1 MGLKLKYWYFVRRL
15 SFRQLSHRA
24 LRVVRKKL
32 YSWFGKHL
40 FPVPEALSF
49 ALSGVVPLGR
59 SRDLESY
66 YSNNP
71 EEAESRILEADRCLA
86 RQPLL
91 LNCRVDVGRPL
102 GWDLRSA
109 SDQLAVYS
117 FHYLEWTVPLIDAYL
132 ISGDSKYLE
141 EWFSIMEEWVQAT
154 PLGHGE
160 GWDPYP
166 ISRRL
171 ILLEEVF
178 GLFHGDPEFT
188 RRVDEVLLA
197 SVHQQAQV
205 LVLNPEHDLGN
216 NHLIANG
223 RALAGIGALFDWPQ
237 AEQWK
242 EVGNDLLWKELD
254 HQAEAD
260 GIHCERSTSY
270 QTAVIKDGLEGL
282 ILADVDGLP
291 VPDEARKCL
300 ERMVECLAALS
311 KPNRQLP
318 LLNDSVRDYPMDFGA
333 LLAVAAVVFKRADFK
348 MLSKPGRYLAAKLG
362 TKGEDEWQSLPSSA
376 PRFGSVCYR
385 KGGYAVMRSGWS
397 ENDSVLVFDGGPM
410 GPAWNL
416 GHGHSDALSFELCA
430 AGMDRVVDAGTYTY
444 HSWPWRGYFRGT
456 RAHNTLVVDGKDQSE
471 LWGSFRVGQA
481 AQCAMLDW
489 SSDAQGCAVSAEHD
503 GYRRLESP
511 VVHRRR
517 IRFFQ
522 PDRWTIEDSVRGQGE
537 HTYEILFHFPAEAS
551 AGLDDQLVC
560 RVEYAESPLC
570 LVITPSAPPGT
581 GASIERGWVS
591 QTWNLK
597 EEAPVLCYSLR
608 GHPPLK
614 WVFEL
619 KTVDC

>member
-197 SVHQQAQV
+197 
-205 LVLNPEHDLGN
+205 
-216 NHLIANG
+216 
-223 RALAGIGALFDWPQ
+223 IG
-237 AEQWK
+237 
-242 EVGNDLLWKELD
+242 
-254 HQAEAD
+254 
-260 GIHCERSTSY
+260 
-270 QTAVIKDGLEGL
+270 
-282 ILADVDGLP
+282 
-291 VPDEARKCL
+291 
-300 ERMVECLAALS
+300 
-311 KPNRQLP
+311 
-318 LLNDSVRDYPMDFGA
+318 
-333 LLAVAAVVFKRADFK
+333 
-348 MLSKPGRYLAAKLG
+348 
-362 TKGEDEWQSLPSSA
+362 SSA
-376 PRFGSVCYR
+376 GSGV
-385 KGGYAVMRSGWS
+385 GPQSG
-397 ENDSVLVFDGGPM
+397 
-410 GPAWNL
+410 A
-416 GHGHSDALSFELCA
+416 
-430 AGMDRVVDAGTYTY
+430 
-444 HSWPWRGYFRGT
+444 
-456 RAHNTLVVDGKDQSE
+456 
-471 LWGSFRVGQA
+471 
-481 AQCAMLDW
+481 
-489 SSDAQGCAVSAEHD
+489 
-503 GYRRLESP
+503 
-511 VVHRRR
+511 
-517 IRFFQ
+517 
-522 PDRWTIEDSVRGQGE
+522 
-537 HTYEILFHFPAEAS
+537 
-551 AGLDDQLVC
+551 
-560 RVEYAESPLC
+560 
-570 LVITPSAPPGT
+570 
-581 GASIERGWVS
+581 
-591 QTWNLK
+591 
-597 EEAPVLCYSLR
+597 
-608 GHPPLK
+608 
-614 WVFEL
+614 
-619 KTVDC
+619 